1 MPTSD
6 PEAAPAFATRPENL
20 ETDAGPPEFP
30 VREYI
35 GAMAM
40 ELAQMARFDGDE
52 PLAVILDA
60 AADRAA
66 LATGRRRPEAQPR
79 SAMSRPS

>member
-1 MPTSD
+1 MPTTD
-6 PEAAPAFATRPENL
+6 PEAAPTFATSADPSKAE
-20 ETDAGPPEFP
+20 AGPPEFP

-66 LATGRRRPEAQPR
+66 MATGRRRPEAQPR
-79 SAMSRPS
+79 SAMARPS